1 MGIVKDMESLSL
13 KSISSWYTDFR
24 AKEDKRRN
32 PDPIYTQE
40 KPIQKNLMVYSF
52 GRGCTVVKSVS
63 IVKAVWVSP
72 NQCKKQQGK

>member
-1 MGIVKDMESLSL
+1 MESLSL

-40 KPIQKNLMVYSF
+40 KPTQKKLD
-52 GRGCTVVKSVS
+52 G
-63 IVKAVWVSP
+63 I
-72 NQCKKQQGK
+72 